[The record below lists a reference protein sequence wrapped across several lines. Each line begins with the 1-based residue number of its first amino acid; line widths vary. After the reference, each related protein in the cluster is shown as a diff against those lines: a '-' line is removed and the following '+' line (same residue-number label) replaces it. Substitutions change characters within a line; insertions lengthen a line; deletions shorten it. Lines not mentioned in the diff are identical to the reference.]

1 MDEKTK
7 RREQM
12 LVGKLYRKYKEL
24 TSIVGDDN
32 ADHGRA
38 EELDEE
44 IVQIYAR
51 LQDEFNWSELKLQ
64 RVTVTIMDKIVAE
77 ANKEQA

>member
-1 MDEKTK
+1 MADEKSK

-12 LVGKLYRKYKEL
+12 LVGKLYHKYKEL
-24 TSIVGDDN
+24 TDIVGDDN
-32 ADHGRA
+32 VEHSRA

-51 LQDEFNWSELKLQ
+51 LQDEFNWSESKLQ

-77 ANKEQA
+77 ANKEA

>member
-51 LQDEFNWSELKLQ
+51 LQDEFNWSESKLQ